1 MYPSF
6 VFLDL
11 DTKELSQHR
20 NHLGIILGFVAAA
33 MLAFSFATV
42 PLYRLFCQVTGFG
55 GTTQRADEFGAAEA
69 REITDRELTVRF
81 NADVHR
87 DLPWY
92 FRPLQ
97 VQTKVKVGENA
108 MAYYE
113 SRNKTDMPIVGMATY
128 NVTPNKA
135 GKYFNKI
142 ACFCFDEQTLKAHE
156 RVEMPVLFYIDPA
169 FAKDPAMDD
178 VSTITLSYTFFRFK
192 K

>member
-11 DTKELSQHR
+11 DTKELSQNR

-113 SRNKTDMPIVGMATY
+113 SRNKTDVPIVGMATY

>member
-1 MYPSF
+1 MPQ
-6 VFLDL
+6 
-11 DTKELSQHR
+11 KR
-20 NHLGIILGFVAAA
+20 NHLGIILAFVAAA
-33 MLAFSFATV
+33 MLALSFASV
-42 PLYRLFCQVTGFG
+42 PLYRMFCQVTGFG
-55 GTTQRADEFGAAEA
+55 GTTQRANELTAAED

-87 DLPWY
+87 ELPWY

-97 VQTKVKVGENA
+97 VQVKVKVGENA

-113 SRNKTDMPIVGMATY
+113 SRNKTENPIIGMATY
-128 NVTPNKA
+128 NVTPDKA

-178 VSTITLSYTFFRFK
+178 VTTITLSYTFFRFK
-192 K
+192 N

>member
-1 MYPSF
+1 M
-6 VFLDL
+6 
-11 DTKELSQHR
+11 TEKR
-20 NHLGIILGFVAAA
+20 NNLGILLAFLVIA
-33 MLAFSFATV
+33 MLGLSFASV
-42 PLYRLFCQVTGFG
+42 PLYRIFCQVTGFG
-55 GTTQRADEFGAAEA
+55 GTTQRA
-69 REITDRELTVRF
+69 EIIPQDQRKITNRELTVRF

-97 VQTKVKVGENA
+97 VQIKVKVGENA

-113 SRNKTDMPIVGMATY
+113 SRNKTETPIIGMATY

-142 ACFCFDEQTLKAHE
+142 ACFCFDEQTLHAHE

-169 FAKDPAMDD
+169 FAEDPAMDD

-192 K
+192 N